1 MRGRSTTGGGVTR
14 SDADLLAEARTG
26 SSHAFGELWRRHHPR
41 ALIFARSYSRIAS
54 ADDLVAEAFTRVLEA
69 VREGGGPESAF
80 RPYLLAAVRNTAL
93 GWARERNREE
103 DTDDFDGFV
112 GATSP
117 ESLSVDAV
125 ERSLTLTAFHAL
137 PQRWRDALWYVEVE
151 QLPREEAAALLGL
164 SPNALSALAFRARD
178 ALRTAWLQ
186 AHLESARLPG
196 PCRATSA
203 ELAGFARR
211 SLSRRETRRVGDH
224 VAECARCRTLLV
236 ELDHAGSRLPR
247 VVLVAFLGTAGAA
260 AYEASGLVAP
270 TSLAAAAAAPLP
282 SAPGATA
289 APPALGGL
297 PTIIGVAAAAGLAV
311 VTAVIGAN
319 LPRDEAEAVPATI
332 EAGPTV
338 EAQPHPSHEP
348 SPEAHPFVPPVA
360 EQPVVGRPRVDPA
373 LPPPIESGAPPLEA
387 PLPPATPMSVSP
399 QSRAIAPPLSPR
411 SSVAPPSGA
420 VTTDPRG
427 WVRPSASGAGLP
439 GAVVEILL
447 DASVIATSAVDADG
461 SWSIAALDLPIGVSE
476 LGVRQTSA
484 GETSSVAELGTAVLQ
499 TPGVLVQR
507 TSAYTATLT
516 AASGYALAYDGF
528 DAPADFVSI
537 TVSSPQAMPQD
548 ARLCVVEK
556 ATGRTSGEF
565 RVPIPGW

>member
-1 MRGRSTTGGGVTR
+1 MTQ

-26 SSHAFGELWRRHHPR
+26 CSDAFGELWRRHHPR

-103 DTDDFDGFV
+103 DTDDFDAFV

-117 ESLSVDAV
+117 ESLSMEAV

-186 AHLESARLPG
+186 AHLESARLPD

-203 ELAGFARR
+203 DLAGFARR

-224 VAECARCRTLLV
+224 VAHCAHCRTLLV

-270 TSLAAAAAAPLP
+270 TSIAAAAATPLP
-282 SAPGATA
+282 SVPGATA
-289 APPALGGL
+289 AQSLGGL

-319 LPRDEAEAVPATI
+319 LPRGGAEAVPTII

-338 EAQPHPSHEP
+338 EAQPHISHAP
-348 SPEAHPFVPPVA
+348 LPEAHPALPPVA

-373 LPPPIESGAPPLEA
+373 PPPPLESEAPPLEA
-387 PLPPATPMSVSP
+387 PVPPTTPMSASP
-399 QSRAIAPPLSPR
+399 QSRAIAPPLSPL

-439 GAVVEILL
+439 GAVVDILL
-447 DASVIATSAVDADG
+447 GASVIATSAVDADG

-476 LGVRQTSA
+476 LGVRQTS
-484 GETSSVAELGTAVLQ
+484 GGQTSAVASLGTAALQ

-537 TVSSPQAMPQD
+537 TVSSPQAMPHD
-548 ARLCVVEK
+548 ARLSVVEK